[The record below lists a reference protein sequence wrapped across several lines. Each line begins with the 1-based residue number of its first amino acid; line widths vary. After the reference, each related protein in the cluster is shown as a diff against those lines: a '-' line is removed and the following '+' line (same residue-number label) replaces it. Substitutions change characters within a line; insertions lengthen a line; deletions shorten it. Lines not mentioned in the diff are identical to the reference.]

1 MTQTENKLEIH
12 IHEGGQL
19 NLAMD
24 ESNINAIQNNSVQQ
38 ENDIVNSFLEV
49 INNEEYIHKIYENGK
64 EEYISA
70 CEDDVKDFPDEI
82 MECYKYQLG
91 PRLNGTE
98 NNLKIICMLLRE
110 IENTL
115 KTGKRYGVM
124 PMFCYIPRGNR
135 KAYVY
140 LDDGKMPFDYVELE
154 EYFWDAYQKYVVKN
168 KYYQMTFILYK
179 EKLAYIEYGYTLI
192 FSDVTERLYG
202 FGKVVKINN
211 ADKISFLLND
221 INKKIDIDM
230 NMLGDEREQQIELTK
245 YWVEQMEMIDTI
257 EKFYDIKFYLPKKAK
272 EKDYDAIETIYNAIN
287 KKQTCIFPA
296 MPLEKELFRKSIKM
310 DEILINDGKNF
321 QPLELFG
328 YKFIPH
334 AAYLMKCTLIWKKKI
349 RAWETSE
356 GGVPVRIEFSCYK
369 A

>member
-179 EKLAYIEYGYTLI
+179 EQLAYIEYGYTLI

-296 MPLEKELFRKSIKM
+296 MPLEKRP
-310 DEILINDGKNF
+310 F
-321 QPLELFG
+321 QVLC
-328 YKFIPH
+328 K
-334 AAYLMKCTLIWKKKI
+334 
-349 RAWETSE
+349 R
-356 GGVPVRIEFSCYK
+356 
-369 A
+369 